1 MEIKVIKD
9 GTTEEMVYNGLELLE
24 KIASKIIDKSNS
36 AVSLKS
42 DKENSNTDSLETLQ
56 RDNELLLTFV
66 GTYFTIAPSFK
77 DMVTEYQKIKD
88 SETFRNK
95 IIVRN
100 KIIDREIK
108 GLTGYIEMLDVGEIT
123 GKPTDLQILKMQIKS
138 TLEITVKVLEK
149 LKDTYSKDEDT
160 LKIEM

>member
-24 KIASKIIDKSNS
+24 KFASKIVDKSNS
-36 AVSLKS
+36 AVSLKP
-42 DKENSNTDSLETLQ
+42 DKENSNTVTLETLQ
-56 RDNELLLTFV
+56 QDNELLLTFV
-66 GTYFTIAPSFK
+66 GTYFTIAPTFK

-95 IIVRN
+95 II
-100 KIIDREIK
+100 DREIK
-108 GLTGYIEMLDVGEIT
+108 GLTGYIEMLDVGKIT
-123 GKPTDLQILKMQIKS
+123 EKPTDLQILKMQIKS

-160 LKIEM
+160 LRIEM

>member
-1 MEIKVIKD
+1 MEIIKMEIKVIKD

-24 KIASKIIDKSNS
+24 KIASKIVDKSNS
-36 AVSLKS
+36 SVSLKPHQG
-42 DKENSNTDSLETLQ
+42 NNNTDSLKTLQ

-95 IIVRN
+95 IIDRQVRN
-100 KIIDREIK
+100 LTRYNDSLEVGKI
-108 GLTGYIEMLDVGEIT
+108 
-123 GKPTDLQILKMQIKS
+123 TDLNVLKIQTQDAFKS
-138 TLEITVKVLEK
+138 TIAVLEK
-149 LKDTYSKDEDT
+149 LKDTYSKDENT
-160 LKIEM
+160 LRIEM

>member
-24 KIASKIIDKSNS
+24 KIASKIVDKSNS
-36 AVSLKS
+36 VVSLKS
-42 DKENSNTDSLETLQ
+42 DKENNNTVTLETLQ
-56 RDNELLLTFV
+56 QDNDLLLTFV
-66 GTYFTIAPSFK
+66 KTYLTIAPTFK
-77 DMVTEYQKIKD
+77 DMVTEYQKIKE

-95 IIVRN
+95 II
-100 KIIDREIK
+100 DREVK
-108 GLTGYIEMLDVGEIT
+108 GLTGYIEMLDVGKIT
-123 GKPTDLQILKMQIKS
+123 EKPTDLQILKMQIKS

-149 LKDTYSKDEDT
+149 LKDTYSKDENT

>member
-24 KIASKIIDKSNS
+24 KFATKLLNQNDN
-36 AVSLKS
+36 AV
-42 DKENSNTDSLETLQ
+42 TLETLQ
-56 RDNELLLTFV
+56 QDNELLLTFV
-66 GTYFTIAPSFK
+66 GTYLAVAPNFK

-95 IIVRN
+95 II
-100 KIIDREIK
+100 DREVK
-108 GLTGYIEMLDVGEIT
+108 GLTGYIEMLDVGKIT
-123 GKPTDLQILKMQIKS
+123 GKPTDLEILKIQTQS
-138 TLEITVKVLEK
+138 AFETTVKVLEK

-160 LKIEM
+160 LRIEM

>member
-24 KIASKIIDKSNS
+24 KIASKIVDKSNS
-36 AVSLKS
+36 SVSLKPHQG
-42 DKENSNTDSLETLQ
+42 NNNTDSLKTLQ

-95 IIVRN
+95 II
-100 KIIDREIK
+100 DREIK
-108 GLTGYIEMLDVGEIT
+108 NLTKYNDCLEVGTLSE
-123 GKPTDLQILKMQIKS
+123 KPTDLQVLKIQIQDAFKS
-138 TLEITVKVLEK
+138 TIAVLEK
-149 LKDTYSKDEDT
+149 LKDTYSKDENT
-160 LKIEM
+160 LCIEM

>member
-24 KIASKIIDKSNS
+24 KIASKSNS
-36 AVSLKS
+36 SVSLKPYQG
-42 DKENSNTDSLETLQ
+42 NNNTDSLETLQ
-56 RDNELLLTFV
+56 QDNELLLTFV
-66 GTYFTIAPSFK
+66 GTYSTIAPTLK

-88 SETFRNK
+88 SETF
-95 IIVRN
+95 RN

-108 GLTGYIEMLDVGEIT
+108 GLTGYIEMLDVGKIT
-123 GKPTDLQILKMQIKS
+123 EKPTDLQILKMQIKS

-149 LKDTYSKDEDT
+149 LKDTYSKDENT
-160 LKIEM
+160 LRIEM